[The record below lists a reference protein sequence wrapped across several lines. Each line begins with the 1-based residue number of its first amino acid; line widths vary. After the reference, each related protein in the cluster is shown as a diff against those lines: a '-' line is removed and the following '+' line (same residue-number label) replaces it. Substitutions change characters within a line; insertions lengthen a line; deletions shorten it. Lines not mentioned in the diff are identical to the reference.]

1 MEKYRARN
9 EDLSVDVIIRIITH
23 LRDIRVGARTD
34 LDSVTVLLPG
44 LRLREAN
51 SADRRMPVG
60 TQQVEN
66 NGEHNT
72 TYENTTVGMSA

>member
-1 MEKYRARN
+1 MN
-9 EDLSVDVIIRIITH
+9 VIVSTITH
-23 LRDIRVGARTD
+23 LRDIRAGAHTD

-44 LRLREAN
+44 LGLREAN
-51 SADRRMPVG
+51 SADRRMPVE

-66 NGEHNT
+66 NREHNL